1 MPVRRRPIGPWR
13 AGIAAR
19 RAPPAS
25 LDSGSMPTTVEIHP
39 LVTMEMLRACER
51 LQLQV
56 WGYDDL
62 EVVPAAQMRAAL
74 HAGALVAGAFVGR
87 ELVGFAYG
95 FPALPHEAELVGP
108 GLHSHMAAV
117 VPEAR
122 GLGAGR
128 RLKWYQRR
136 WCVEHGM
143 NWATWTFDPLQA
155 RNARLNL
162 HHLGAVVH
170 EYQVDFYGVLGGV
183 LSGDLPTDRFVA
195 TWDLTGPHVRAAA
208 ARDPAAAAYLLPADR
223 TPPPLDSAGAA
234 ASAPRTDAAWALPRG
249 EGDDQPGEPRVGL
262 ASRRRLDRGAARR
275 QRATPVGAAVGA
287 RLGGSVPGGGA
298 RPDRA
303 RVRSRR
309 VRGRRVPMATSS
321 EGR

>member
-1 MPVRRRPIGPWR
+1 M
-13 AGIAAR
+13 
-19 RAPPAS
+19 S
-25 LDSGSMPTTVEIHP
+25 TTVEIHP

-56 WGYDDL
+56 WGFNDL

-95 FPALPHEAELVGP
+95 FPALPHDVGLVGP
-108 GLHSHMAAV
+108 GLHSHMTAV

-128 RLKWYQRR
+128 RMKWYQRR

-195 TWDLTGPHVRAAA
+195 TWDLTGAHVRAAA
-208 ARDPAAAAYLLPADR
+208 ERDPVAAAYRLPGDGA
-223 TPPPLDSAGAA
+223 TSSIAA
-234 ASAPRTDAAWALPRG
+234 ADAPDAAPTPDAAWALRRD
-249 EGDDQPGEPRVGL
+249 EDDDAPVEPVVGL
-262 ASRRRLDRGAARR
+262 EANAVWTAVPRDVNALRRAAPLQALAWAEASRAVALDLIARGFEVDAFAD
-275 QRATPVGAAVGA
+275 GAY
-287 RLGGSVPGGGA
+287 RW
-298 RPDRA
+298 RPRTKI
-303 RVRSRR
+303 SK
-309 VRGRRVPMATSS
+309 
-321 EGR
+321 

>member
-1 MPVRRRPIGPWR
+1 MPP
-13 AGIAAR
+13 
-19 RAPPAS
+19 
-25 LDSGSMPTTVEIHP
+25 TVEIHP

-51 LQLQV
+51 LQRQV
-56 WGYDDL
+56 WGFDDL

-95 FPALPHEAELVGP
+95 FPALPVEGGRVGP
-108 GLHSHMAAV
+108 GLHSHMTAV

-143 NWATWTFDPLQA
+143 DWVTWTFDPLQA

-170 EYQVDFYGVLGGV
+170 EYEVDFYGVLGGV
-183 LSGDLPTDRFVA
+183 LAGDLPTDRFVA
-195 TWDLTGPHVRAAA
+195 TWDLTAARVRAAA
-208 ARDPAAAAYLLPADR
+208 GRDPVAAGYRLPDDGAVRPVAATAPE
-223 TPPPLDSAGAA
+223 AA
-234 ASAPRTDAAWALPRG
+234 PTADAAWALRRADT
-249 EGDDQPGEPRVGL
+249 DDAPGEPALGL
-262 ASRRRLDRGAARR
+262 EAEAIWTAVPRDVNALRRETPPRALAWAVATRAVALDLIARGYEVEAFAA
-275 QRATPVGAAVGA
+275 GAY
-287 RLGGSVPGGGA
+287 RW
-298 RPDRA
+298 
-303 RVRSRR
+303 
-309 VRGRRVPMATSS
+309 GRRASSS
-321 EGR
+321 E

>member
-1 MPVRRRPIGPWR
+1 
-13 AGIAAR
+13 
-19 RAPPAS
+19 
-25 LDSGSMPTTVEIHP
+25 MPTAVEIHP

-56 WGYDDL
+56 WGYDEL

-95 FPALPHEAELVGP
+95 FPALPHEAALVGP

-136 WCVEHGM
+136 WCVEHGLQ
-143 NWATWTFDPLQA
+143 WATWTFDPLQA

-162 HHLGAVVH
+162 HHLGAVVR

-195 TWDLTGPHVRAAA
+195 TWDLTGRHVRAAA
-208 ARDPAAAAYLLPADR
+208 GRDPVAAAYLLPGD
-223 TPPPLDSAGAA
+223 GAP
-234 ASAPRTDAAWALPRG
+234 APVATAPGADAAWALRRDEADDDPR
-249 EGDDQPGEPRVGL
+249 EPVLGL
-262 ASRRRLDRGAARR
+262 AADAVWTAVPRDVNALRRAAPPRALAWAEASRAVALDLIARGYAVDAFVAGAYRWR
-275 QRATPVGAAVGA
+275 PRTTP
-287 RLGGSVPGGGA
+287 SI
-298 RPDRA
+298 
-303 RVRSRR
+303 
-309 VRGRRVPMATSS
+309 
-321 EGR
+321 

>member
-1 MPVRRRPIGPWR
+1 
-13 AGIAAR
+13 
-19 RAPPAS
+19 
-25 LDSGSMPTTVEIHP
+25 MPTPVEIHP

-51 LQLQV
+51 LQRQV

-95 FPALPHEAELVGP
+95 FPALPHEDGLVGP
-108 GLHSHMAAV
+108 GLHSHMTAV

-128 RLKWYQRR
+128 RLKWFQRR

-143 NWATWTFDPLQA
+143 NWVTWTFDPLQA

-162 HHLGAVVH
+162 HHLGAAVR

-195 TWDLTGPHVRAAA
+195 TWDLEGAAVRRAAG
-208 ARDPAAAAYLLPADR
+208 RDPFAAAFRLEGDGGTA
-223 TPPPLDSAGAA
+223 PPLPGPGA
-234 ASAPRTDAAWALPRG
+234 DAAWALRRDDGADDPR
-249 EGDDQPGEPRVGL
+249 EPTLGL
-262 ASRRRLDRGAARR
+262 AAEAVWTAVPRDVNALRRAAPTRALAWAEALRAVALDLVARGYAVDAFEHGAYRWRR
-275 QRATPVGAAVGA
+275 WG
-287 RLGGSVPGGGA
+287 L
-298 RPDRA
+298 
-303 RVRSRR
+303 
-309 VRGRRVPMATSS
+309 
-321 EGR
+321 E

>member
-1 MPVRRRPIGPWR
+1 M
-13 AGIAAR
+13 
-19 RAPPAS
+19 S
-25 LDSGSMPTTVEIHP
+25 TTVEIHP

-95 FPALPHEAELVGP
+95 FPALPHDVGLVGP
-108 GLHSHMAAV
+108 GLHSHMTAV

-128 RLKWYQRR
+128 RMKWYQRR

-162 HHLGAVVH
+162 HHLGAVVR

-195 TWDLTGPHVRAAA
+195 TWDLTGTHVQAAA
-208 ARDPAAAAYLLPADR
+208 GRDPVAAAYRLSDDGVTPVADVV
-223 TPPPLDSAGAA
+223 AAVA
-234 ASAPRTDAAWALPRG
+234 ASATTAPTADAVWALRRDEAEDEDDPGEAVVGLEADAVWTAVPRDVNALRRAAPLQALAWAEASRAVALDLIARGFEVDAFADGAYRWRPRTKI
-249 EGDDQPGEPRVGL
+249 
-262 ASRRRLDRGAARR
+262 SK
-275 QRATPVGAAVGA
+275 
-287 RLGGSVPGGGA
+287 
-298 RPDRA
+298 
-303 RVRSRR
+303 
-309 VRGRRVPMATSS
+309 
-321 EGR
+321 

>member
-1 MPVRRRPIGPWR
+1 
-13 AGIAAR
+13 
-19 RAPPAS
+19 
-25 LDSGSMPTTVEIHP
+25 MPTPVEIHP

-95 FPALPHEAELVGP
+95 FPALPHEDGLRGP
-108 GLHSHMAAV
+108 GLHSHMMAV

-143 NWATWTFDPLQA
+143 DWATWTFDPLQA

-170 EYQVDFYGVLGGV
+170 EYQVDFYGVLGGA

-195 TWDLTGPHVRAAA
+195 IWDLTGPHVRAAA
-208 ARDPAAAAYLLPADR
+208 ARDPFAAAFRLPED
-223 TPPPLDSAGAA
+223 GAA
-234 ASAPRTDAAWALPRG
+234 TPAAQGPAADAAWALRRDETADDPCAPMLGVDAGAVWTAVPRDVNG
-249 EGDDQPGEPRVGL
+249 LRRASPPRVL
-262 ASRRRLDRGAARR
+262 AWAEAL
-275 QRATPVGAAVGA
+275 RAAAVDLVARGYEVDAFVEGA
-287 RLGGSVPGGGA
+287 YRWRTWGPISK
-298 RPDRA
+298 
-303 RVRSRR
+303 
-309 VRGRRVPMATSS
+309 
-321 EGR
+321 

>member
-1 MPVRRRPIGPWR
+1 MPP
-13 AGIAAR
+13 
-19 RAPPAS
+19 
-25 LDSGSMPTTVEIHP
+25 TVEIHP
-39 LVTMEMLRACER
+39 LVTMELLRACER

-95 FPALPHEAELVGP
+95 FPALPHDAGLVGP
-108 GLHSHMAAV
+108 GLHSHMTAV

-136 WCVEHGM
+136 WCVERGL
-143 NWATWTFDPLQA
+143 NWVTWTFDPLQA

-170 EYQVDFYGVLGGV
+170 EYQVDFYGVLGGL

-195 TWDLTGPHVRAAA
+195 TWDLAGPHARAAA
-208 ARDPAAAAYLLPADR
+208 GRDPAAEAYRLPGD
-223 TPPPLDSAGAA
+223 G
-234 ASAPRTDAAWALPRG
+234 ASAPIAGAPATDAAWALRRD
-249 EGDDQPGEPRVGL
+249 EGTDAPLSPVVGL
-262 ASRRRLDRGAARR
+262 AADAVWTAVPRDVNALRRAAPPRALAWAEALRAVALDLIERGYAVDAFLEGAYRWRRR
-275 QRATPVGAAVGA
+275 
-287 RLGGSVPGGGA
+287 
-298 RPDRA
+298 
-303 RVRSRR
+303 
-309 VRGRRVPMATSS
+309 S
-321 EGR
+321 EINE

>member
-1 MPVRRRPIGPWR
+1 MPP
-13 AGIAAR
+13 
-19 RAPPAS
+19 S
-25 LDSGSMPTTVEIHP
+25 VEIHP

-56 WGYDDL
+56 WGFDDR
-62 EVVPAAQMRAAL
+62 EGVPAAQMRAAL

-108 GLHSHMAAV
+108 GLHSHMMAV

-143 NWATWTFDPLQA
+143 DWATWTFDPLQA

-195 TWDLTGPHVRAAA
+195 VWNLTGAHVRSAA
-208 ARDPAAAAYLLPADR
+208 ARDPVAAAYLLPED
-223 TPPPLDSAGAA
+223 GAA
-234 ASAPRTDAAWALPRG
+234 PEPAVAAPAADAAWALRRDDDGDAPSEPAVGLEAEAVWTAVPRDVNALRRAAPPRALAWAEASRAVALDLIERGYQVDAFVEGAMRWRPRG
-249 EGDDQPGEPRVGL
+249 RNEE
-262 ASRRRLDRGAARR
+262 
-275 QRATPVGAAVGA
+275 
-287 RLGGSVPGGGA
+287 
-298 RPDRA
+298 
-303 RVRSRR
+303 
-309 VRGRRVPMATSS
+309 
-321 EGR
+321 

>member
-1 MPVRRRPIGPWR
+1 
-13 AGIAAR
+13 
-19 RAPPAS
+19 
-25 LDSGSMPTTVEIHP
+25 MPTTVEIHP

-56 WGYDDL
+56 WGYDEL

-95 FPALPHEAELVGP
+95 FPALPHEAGLVGP

-195 TWDLTGPHVRAAA
+195 AWDLTGPHVRAAA
-208 ARDPAAAAYLLPADR
+208 GRDPTAAAYRLPDDGASP
-223 TPPPLDSAGAA
+223 TLAA
-234 ASAPRTDAAWALPRG
+234 ADLAPAADAAWALRRDEP
-249 EGDDQPGEPRVGL
+249 EDDPAEAVVGL
-262 ASRRRLDRGAARR
+262 EADTVWTAVPRDVNALRRAAPLRALAWAEASRAVALDL
-275 QRATPVGAAVGA
+275 V
-287 RLGGSVPGGGA
+287 
-298 RPDRA
+298 
-303 RVRSRR
+303 
-309 VRGRRVPMATSS
+309 GRRYEVDGFVEGAYRWRRRTNLS
-321 EGR
+321 E

>member
-1 MPVRRRPIGPWR
+1 MT
-13 AGIAAR
+13 A
-19 RAPPAS
+19 
-25 LDSGSMPTTVEIHP
+25 TVEIHP

-56 WGYDDL
+56 WGFADL

-95 FPALPHEAELVGP
+95 FPALPHGANSAGP
-108 GLHSHMAAV
+108 GLHSHMMAV

-128 RLKWYQRR
+128 LMKWYQRR

-143 NWATWTFDPLQA
+143 DWVTWTFDPLQA

-170 EYQVDFYGVLGGV
+170 EYQVDFYGVLGGA

-195 TWDLTGPHVRAAA
+195 TWNLTDPHVRAAA
-208 ARDPAAAAYLLPADR
+208 GRDPIAAAHRLPDDGAR
-223 TPPPLDSAGAA
+223 PPPVDAA
-234 ASAPRTDAAWALPRG
+234 PEADAAWALRRT
-249 EGDDQPGEPRVGL
+249 EGDDPGEPALGL
-262 ASRRRLDRGAARR
+262 EEDAVWSAVPRDVNALRRAAPPRALAWAEAARAVALDLIAR
-275 QRATPVGAAVGA
+275 GYEVDAFAEGAY
-287 RLGGSVPGGGA
+287 RW
-298 RPDRA
+298 RPR
-303 RVRSRR
+303 
-309 VRGRRVPMATSS
+309 TKIN
-321 EGR
+321 E

>member
-1 MPVRRRPIGPWR
+1 
-13 AGIAAR
+13 
-19 RAPPAS
+19 
-25 LDSGSMPTTVEIHP
+25 MPTTVEIHP

-56 WGYDDL
+56 WGFGDL

-95 FPALPHEAELVGP
+95 FPALPHEAGLVGP
-108 GLHSHMAAV
+108 GMHSHMAAV

-136 WCVEHGM
+136 WCVERGM

-155 RNARLNL
+155 RNAHLNL

-195 TWDLTGPHVRAAA
+195 TWDLTGSHVRAAA
-208 ARDPAAAAYLLPADR
+208 TRDPMAAAYLLPDDRLPATADPSEDA
-223 TPPPLDSAGAA
+223 TAA
-234 ASAPRTDAAWALPRG
+234 PGTDAAWALPRG
-249 EGDDQPGEPRVGL
+249 EADDQPGEPRVGL
-262 ASRRRLDRGAARR
+262 ASHVVWTAVPRDINGLRRSAPSAALAWAEASRAAALDLIERGYQVDAFAD
-275 QRATPVGAAVGA
+275 GAY
-287 RLGGSVPGGGA
+287 RW
-298 RPDRA
+298 RPRTLD
-303 RVRSRR
+303 VK
-309 VRGRRVPMATSS
+309 
-321 EGR
+321 

>member
-1 MPVRRRPIGPWR
+1 
-13 AGIAAR
+13 
-19 RAPPAS
+19 
-25 LDSGSMPTTVEIHP
+25 MPTMVEIHP

-51 LQLQV
+51 LQLRV
-56 WGYDDL
+56 WGFNDL

-95 FPALPHEAELVGP
+95 FPALPHEAGLIGP
-108 GLHSHMAAV
+108 GMHSHMAAV

-143 NWATWTFDPLQA
+143 KWVAWTFDPLQA

-170 EYQVDFYGVLGGV
+170 EYQVDFYGVLGGL

-195 TWDLTGPHVRAAA
+195 KWDLTGPHVTAAA
-208 ARDPAAAAYLLPADR
+208 GRDPAAAAYRLSGDEAPPIAPAPA
-223 TPPPLDSAGAA
+223 PPAA
-234 ASAPRTDAAWALPRG
+234 DAAWALRRDESDDGPDEPVVG
-249 EGDDQPGEPRVGL
+249 LEGDAVWTAIPRDVNAL
-262 ASRRRLDRGAARR
+262 RRAAPQRALAWAEASRSVALDLIARGYGVDAF
-275 QRATPVGAAVGA
+275 V
-287 RLGGSVPGGGA
+287 GGA
-298 RPDRA
+298 YRWRPRDR
-303 RVRSRR
+303 
-309 VRGRRVPMATSS
+309 TSI
-321 EGR
+321 

>member
-1 MPVRRRPIGPWR
+1 MP
-13 AGIAAR
+13 A
-19 RAPPAS
+19 
-25 LDSGSMPTTVEIHP
+25 TVEIHP

-56 WGYDDL
+56 WGFDDR

-95 FPALPHEAELVGP
+95 FPALPHAAGLVGP

-128 RLKWYQRR
+128 RMKWYQRR

-183 LSGDLPTDRFVA
+183 LSGDLPTDRVVA

-208 ARDPAAAAYLLPADR
+208 GRDPAAAAYRLPDDGA
-223 TPPPLDSAGAA
+223 PPPDAPAP
-234 ASAPRTDAAWALPRG
+234 ASDAVWALPRG
-249 EGDDQPGEPRVGL
+249 ESDDAPAEPVVGL
-262 ASRRRLDRGAARR
+262 AAATIWTAVPRDVNALRRAAPLRALAWAEASRAVALDLIARGYQVDAFVEDAYRWRRR
-275 QRATPVGAAVGA
+275 
-287 RLGGSVPGGGA
+287 
-298 RPDRA
+298 PDPSA
-303 RVRSRR
+303 
-309 VRGRRVPMATSS
+309 
-321 EGR
+321 

>member
-1 MPVRRRPIGPWR
+1 MSTR
-13 AGIAAR
+13 
-19 RAPPAS
+19 
-25 LDSGSMPTTVEIHP
+25 VEIHP

-95 FPALPHEAELVGP
+95 FPALPHEAGLVGP
-108 GLHSHMAAV
+108 GLHSHMTAV

-136 WCVEHGM
+136 WCVERGLD
-143 NWATWTFDPLQA
+143 WVTWTFDPLQA

-162 HHLGAVVH
+162 HHLGAVVA

-195 TWDLTGPHVRAAA
+195 LWDLTGPHVRAAA
-208 ARDPAAAAYLLPADR
+208 ARDPAAAAYLL
-223 TPPPLDSAGAA
+223 AGDE
-234 ASAPRTDAAWALPRG
+234 APRPSAVAPTAAVAWALRRDAG
-249 EGDDQPGEPRVGL
+249 ADDPQPPTLGL
-262 ASRRRLDRGAARR
+262 AADAVWTAVPRDVNALRREAPPRALAWAEALRAASLDLIARGYAVDAF
-275 QRATPVGAAVGA
+275 VEGAY
-287 RLGGSVPGGGA
+287 RW
-298 RPDRA
+298 RP
-303 RVRSRR
+303 RS
-309 VRGRRVPMATSS
+309 
-321 EGR
+321 EINI

>member
-1 MPVRRRPIGPWR
+1 MP
-13 AGIAAR
+13 A
-19 RAPPAS
+19 
-25 LDSGSMPTTVEIHP
+25 TVEIHP

-56 WGYDDL
+56 WGYDEL

-95 FPALPHEAELVGP
+95 FPALPHETDLTGP

-143 NWATWTFDPLQA
+143 NWVTWTFDPLQA

-195 TWDLTGPHVRAAA
+195 LWDLTSPHVRAAA
-208 ARDPAAAAYLLPADR
+208 ARDPAAAAYLLPDDAGVVA
-223 TPPPLDSAGAA
+223 SATSLPTEDAVAVASAAYLPTEDAVAVASAA
-234 ASAPRTDAAWALPRG
+234 AAAPEADAAWALRR
-249 EGDDQPGEPRVGL
+249 DDDEDAPAEPAVGL
-262 ASRRRLDRGAARR
+262 QAAAVWTAVPRDVNALRRVAPPRALAWAEASRTVALDLIARGYEVDAF
-275 QRATPVGAAVGA
+275 VDGAY
-287 RLGGSVPGGGA
+287 RW
-298 RPDRA
+298 RP
-303 RVRSRR
+303 RS
-309 VRGRRVPMATSS
+309 ASKI
-321 EGR
+321 